1 MTRSTQRTPE
11 ELAAFKAANLAAEIK
26 ATIIEPRKPDRRFT
40 ITWMTPA
47 GNFGWTTVHADSI
60 EEAAEAWFALRGSG
74 RRHRHIPDT
83 AEIELIKRGGQEI

>member
-11 ELAAFKAANLAAEIK
+11 ELAAFKAANLAAPIK
-26 ATIIEPRKPDRRFT
+26 TTIIKPRKADPRFT

-47 GNFGWTTVHADSI
+47 GKFGWTTVRADSI
-60 EEAAEAWFALRGSG
+60 EEAAEAWFADRG
-74 RRHRHIPDT
+74 RRRIPAD